1 MMEKQQIYCD
11 RELGMS
17 KYKHVWRLCK
27 AWALN
32 MNDVLLCV
40 FRVFNQSSQ
49 NNGCCVYA
57 HQFKSKFS
65 ILLECI
71 KGSVFC
77 YF

>member
-1 MMEKQQIYCD
+1 MEKQQIYCD

-17 KYKHVWRLCK
+17 KYKHVWRLGK

-49 NNGCCVYA
+49 NNGCCAV
-57 HQFKSKFS
+57 FTPTNSKASFLS
-65 ILLECI
+65 
-71 KGSVFC
+71 
-77 YF
+77 Y